1 MSKPRFIET
10 IKVKDGS
17 FCNLSLHSRRA
28 IRTSEI
34 HFGVSLNFDIP
45 TDIIP
50 MDMRIGIV
58 KCRILYSD
66 TVESITFEP
75 YRFRPITNLALV
87 YDNDIDYTYKS
98 EDRSRLQSLV
108 SQKGN
113 CDEILIVKNGYI
125 TDTSYSNIVLENNE
139 GLFTPSTPLLAG
151 IKRQLLIDAGTI
163 IEKDIKVDDLH
174 KYSRAYL
181 INAMIDLDDNVGV
194 SSTNVF

>member
-1 MSKPRFIET
+1 MSKPLFIET

-75 YRFRPITNLALV
+75 YRFRPINNLALV

-98 EDRSRLQSLV
+98 EDRSSLQSLV

-163 IEKDIKVDDLH
+163 IEKGIRVDDLH
-174 KYSRAYL
+174 RYSRAYL

>member
-1 MSKPRFIET
+1 MSKPLFIET

-75 YRFRPITNLALV
+75 YRFRPINNLALV
-87 YDNDIDYTYKS
+87 YDNNIDYTYKS

-163 IEKDIKVDDLH
+163 IEKDIRVDDLH
-174 KYSRAYL
+174 RYSRAYL

>member
-66 TVESITFEP
+66 TVDSITFEP
-75 YRFRPITNLALV
+75 YRFRPINNLALV
-87 YDNDIDYTYKS
+87 YDNNIDYTYKS

-163 IEKDIKVDDLH
+163 IEKDIRVDDLH
-174 KYSRAYL
+174 RYSRAYL

>member
-1 MSKPRFIET
+1 MSKPLFIET

-75 YRFRPITNLALV
+75 YRFRPINNLALV

-98 EDRSRLQSLV
+98 EDRSSLQSLV

-163 IEKDIKVDDLH
+163 IEKDIRVDDLH
-174 KYSRAYL
+174 RYSRAYL

>member
-75 YRFRPITNLALV
+75 YRFRPINNLALV

-163 IEKDIKVDDLH
+163 IEKYIRVDDLH
-174 KYSRAYL
+174 RYSRAYL

>member
-58 KCRILYSD
+58 KCRVLYSD

-75 YRFRPITNLALV
+75 YRFRPINNLALV
-87 YDNDIDYTYKS
+87 YDNNIDYTYKS

-125 TDTSYSNIVLENNE
+125 TDTSYSNIVLENSE

-163 IEKDIKVDDLH
+163 IEKDIRVDDLH
-174 KYSRAYL
+174 RYSRAYL

>member
-10 IKVKDGS
+10 IKVEDGS

-163 IEKDIKVDDLH
+163 IEKDIRVDDLH
-174 KYSRAYL
+174 RYSRAYL

>member
-1 MSKPRFIET
+1 MSNPRFIET

>member
-151 IKRQLLIDAGTI
+151 IKRKLLIDAGTI
-163 IEKDIKVDDLH
+163 IEKDIRVDDLH
-174 KYSRAYL
+174 RYSRAYL

>member
-10 IKVKDGS
+10 IKVEDGS

-87 YDNDIDYTYKS
+87 YDNNIDYTYKS

-163 IEKDIKVDDLH
+163 IEKDIRVDDLH
-174 KYSRAYL
+174 RYSRAYL

>member
-17 FCNLSLHSRRA
+17 FCNLSLHSLRA
-28 IRTSEI
+28 IRTSGI

-58 KCRILYSD
+58 KCRVLYSD

-75 YRFRPITNLALV
+75 YRFRPINNLALV
-87 YDNDIDYTYKS
+87 YDNNIDYTYKS
-98 EDRSRLQSLV
+98 EDRSRLQSLI

-125 TDTSYSNIVLENNE
+125 TDTSYSNIVLENSK

-151 IKRQLLIDAGTI
+151 IKRQLLIDEGTI
-163 IEKDIKVDDLH
+163 IERNIRVDDLH
-174 KYSRAYL
+174 RYLRAYL

-194 SSTNVF
+194 SIMDIG

>member
-87 YDNDIDYTYKS
+87 YDNNIDYTYKS